1 MMEPALD
8 EGSSNAAEQAAQHLA
23 DVLLPI
29 DATTQLA
36 ALPELERHHTFV
48 SACCERADVVLASA
62 LFRDLSQAFEKLA
75 PLPRFSLYLALLQ
88 CAARDFRRKLGDVD
102 ASEERWLRAVAGC
115 VAVVA
120 YLRQGI
126 AIAHDATTDAL
137 LTAIGDAELTAYRE
151 DITTFAASLYCVCV
165 GLAWVAKPSYDDRI
179 AEGLQLETPRDGR
192 SVLLGRHE
200 DGTAAESCVY
210 DFAHALSGKGFALT
224 KAEIKTPYVIT
235 HLVQCRQVRICDAL
249 VQPVQ
254 CCVCLE
260 DTHRFDRAKFLPCKH
275 SVACYTCAAKL
286 QKSACPTCAAHITE
300 VVAYARHDELGPMR
314 AALGGAEPVI
324 SWEAVIAH
332 AHTLA
337 LEVQRLRAE
346 VHTTTPGLKAAE
358 ARAKSLPV
366 KGATHLKFVI
376 DEATRPLTR
385 GGASTPVACTACI
398 ALEDALAMP
407 ERARRAGGAAEG
419 LDADELRRRDP
430 LGPCHVKHVV
440 QGRRK
445 CHLRMCPVL
454 EAPATKFLR
463 CSRCKDAHYCS
474 RKCQEADWKI
484 LHHRR
489 TCGKCPA
496 IK

>member
-200 DGTAAESCVY
+200 DRTAAESCVY

-260 DTHRFDRAKFLPCKH
+260 DTHRFDRAKFLP
-275 SVACYTCAAKL
+275 CYTCAAKL

-358 ARAKSLPV
+358 ARARSLPV

-376 DEATRPLTR
+376 D
-385 GGASTPVACTACI
+385 GGAPVHRSRTRRASPWRTRSRCRSGRGARAARRRAWTRTNYDGETRSARATSST
-398 ALEDALAMP
+398 LFKEDASATCACAPSWKPQLRSSCGARAARTRTTAP
-407 ERARRAGGAAEG
+407 GSARRPTGKFCTTGGRAGN
-419 LDADELRRRDP
+419 
-430 LGPCHVKHVV
+430 
-440 QGRRK
+440 
-445 CHLRMCPVL
+445 VL
-454 EAPATKFLR
+454 P
-463 CSRCKDAHYCS
+463 
-474 RKCQEADWKI
+474 
-484 LHHRR
+484 
-489 TCGKCPA
+489 
-496 IK
+496 